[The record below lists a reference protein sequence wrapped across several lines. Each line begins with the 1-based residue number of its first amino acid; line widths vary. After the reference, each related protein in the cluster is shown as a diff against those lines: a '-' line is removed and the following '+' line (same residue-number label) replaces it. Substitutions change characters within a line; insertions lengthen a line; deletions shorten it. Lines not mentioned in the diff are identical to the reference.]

1 MSSCRLHESTP
12 ASASSCARVQRA
24 AAVFALLAGPA
35 LAGVAAIPTS
45 FHGTWV
51 RDERACSTGP
61 LLTIEAERVRFA
73 NGGHIQRYT
82 KLLVEP
88 SPGGRA
94 KPGTLEVLAD
104 LPDGSPFLM
113 FLTPGSPPLVNL
125 NWRPLDDQL
134 AKRFPLAPSAL
145 KRCPG

>member
-1 MSSCRLHESTP
+1 MKP
-12 ASASSCARVQRA
+12 AAASSRA
-24 AAVFALLAGPA
+24 PSKRSVAALALLAVPA
-35 LAGVAAIPTS
+35 LAAAAGIPAS

-51 RDERACSTGP
+51 RDEKACSSGP
-61 LLTIEAERVRFA
+61 LLMIHAERLRFV
-73 NGGHIQRYT
+73 NDGHSQRYT

-88 SPGGRA
+88 SSGGRA
-94 KPGTLEVLAD
+94 APGTLEVLAD
-104 LPDGSPFLM
+104 LPDGSPFLL

-125 NWRPLDDQL
+125 NWRPLEDQL

>member
-1 MSSCRLHESTP
+1 M
-12 ASASSCARVQRA
+12 
-24 AAVFALLAGPA
+24 LLAIPA
-35 LAGVAAIPTS
+35 LAGATIPTP

-51 RDERACSTGP
+51 RDEGACRSGP
-61 LLTIEAERVRFA
+61 SLTIEAERVRFA
-73 NGGHIQRYT
+73 NGTHIQRYT

-88 SPGGRA
+88 SRGGRA
-94 KPGTLEVLAD
+94 KPGTVEVLAD
-104 LPDGSPFLM
+104 LPDGSPFLL

-125 NWRPLDDQL
+125 NWRPLEDTL

>member
-1 MSSCRLHESTP
+1 MTP
-12 ASASSCARVQRA
+12 ASTSSRARSKRGA
-24 AAVFALLAGPA
+24 AAFALLAVPA
-35 LAGVAAIPTS
+35 LAGAAAAIPAS

-51 RDERACSTGP
+51 RDEGACSAGP
-61 LLTIEAERVRFA
+61 MLTIEAERVRFA
-73 NGGHIQRYT
+73 NGGHSQRYT
-82 KLLVEP
+82 KLVVEP

-104 LPDGSPFLM
+104 LPDGSPFLL

-125 NWRPLDDQL
+125 NWRPLEDQL

>member
-1 MSSCRLHESTP
+1 MTP
-12 ASASSCARVQRA
+12 ASTSSRLRSTLA
-24 AAVFALLAGPA
+24 AAAFSLLAMPA
-35 LAGVAAIPTS
+35 LAGAASIPTS

-51 RDERACSTGP
+51 RDEGACKTGP
-61 LLTIEAERVRFA
+61 LLTIEAERLRFV
-73 NGGHIQRYT
+73 NGGHSQRYT

-104 LPDGSPFLM
+104 LPDGSPFLL

-125 NWRPLDDQL
+125 NWRPLEDQL
-134 AKRFPLAPSAL
+134 ARRFPLAPSAL

>member
-1 MSSCRLHESTP
+1 MTP
-12 ASASSCARVQRA
+12 ASTFSRARSKRA
-24 AAVFALLAGPA
+24 AAALALLAVSA
-35 LAGVAAIPTS
+35 LAGAATIPKP

-51 RDERACSTGP
+51 RDEGACSAGP

-73 NGGHIQRYT
+73 NGAHNQRYT
-82 KLLVEP
+82 KLVVEP

-104 LPDGSPFLM
+104 LPDGSPFLL

-125 NWRPLDDQL
+125 SWRPLEDQL